1 MREKRKDKG
10 EVGIFLLEGN
20 KGLPLDREE
29 AGMAHRQMVVNR
41 GKLLVECKPGRPVLE

>member
-29 AGMAHRQMVVNR
+29 AHMTHRQMPVYK
-41 GKLLVECKPGRPVLE
+41 GKMGNPV